1 MLAARTDLLA
11 HMIVTHA
18 FMELMHVVDVAC
30 RISTSF
36 KDRNPCAY
44 RDSRTTSAD
53 HSFASG
59 SMDADSL
66 LFG

>member
-11 HMIVTHA
+11 HMVVTHA

-36 KDRNPCAY
+36 KDRDSSAY
-44 RDSRTTSAD
+44 RDSRATSAS
-53 HSFASG
+53 HSCCIWFYG
-59 SMDADSL
+59 C
-66 LFG
+66 